1 MVFIDLSNLA
11 SIYKKDIIKQ
21 YNQQFS
27 NSQNLPIK
35 KMNYKDSY
43 TSIKESGDGKIVITF
58 AEKIGEYVMTF
69 IIVFSRPI
77 ENGYDLKIYS
87 EHFQAINH
95 QLMVKPGASLD
106 TIKNVRSH
114 SMAIGQCNAAIKKY
128 NLDVI
133 IMADTAGSAKF
144 ISEQGTMEDSAI
156 ASTLAADTYGLDI
169 VDTNIQD
176 MKNNTTRFLIM
187 SKDLQQERKE
197 NLSYLTSC
205 IFEVKSV
212 PSALY
217 KALGGFATNG
227 VNLTKLE
234 SFIVDGDFNK
244 AQFYIDLD
252 GHAEDQS
259 VKGALEELS
268 FYTEKLKVLGVYP
281 KHSYRNN

>member
-1 MVFIDLSNLA
+1 MKKIAFQGELGAYSHLA
-11 SIYKKDIIKQ
+11 CIEAAPDH
-21 YNQQFS
+21 NPVACRTF
-27 NSQNLPIK
+27 
-35 KMNYKDSY
+35 
-43 TSIKESGDGKIVITF
+43 ESAMEQVNASECHLAMI
-58 AEKIGEYVMTF
+58 
-69 IIVFSRPI
+69 PI
-77 ENGYDLKIYS
+77 ENSVAGRVADIHYLLGGYDLKIYS
-87 EHFQAINH
+87 EHFQEINH
-95 QLMVKPGASLD
+95 QLIVKPGASLD

-144 ISEQGTMEDSAI
+144 ICEQGTMEDSAI

-187 SKDLQQERKE
+187 SKELQQERNE

>member
-1 MVFIDLSNLA
+1 MKKIAFQGELGAYSHLACIEAAPDHNPVACRTFESAMEQVNALECDLA
-11 SIYKKDIIKQ
+11 MI
-21 YNQQFS
+21 
-27 NSQNLPIK
+27 
-35 KMNYKDSY
+35 
-43 TSIKESGDGKIVITF
+43 
-58 AEKIGEYVMTF
+58 
-69 IIVFSRPI
+69 PI
-77 ENGYDLKIYS
+77 ENSVAGRVADIHYLLGGYDLKIYS
-87 EHFQAINH
+87 EHFQEINH

-144 ISEQGTMEDSAI
+144 ISEQGTTEDSAI

-176 MKNNTTRFLIM
+176 MKSNTTRFLIM
-187 SKDLQQERKE
+187 SKELQQERSE

-244 AQFYIDLD
+244 AQFYID
-252 GHAEDQS
+252 
-259 VKGALEELS
+259 
-268 FYTEKLKVLGVYP
+268 
-281 KHSYRNN
+281 

>member
-1 MVFIDLSNLA
+1 MKKIAFQGELGAYSHLA
-11 SIYKKDIIKQ
+11 CIEAAPDH
-21 YNQQFS
+21 NPVACRTF
-27 NSQNLPIK
+27 
-35 KMNYKDSY
+35 
-43 TSIKESGDGKIVITF
+43 ESAMEQVNASECHLAMI
-58 AEKIGEYVMTF
+58 
-69 IIVFSRPI
+69 PI
-77 ENGYDLKIYS
+77 ENSVAGRVADIHYLLGGYNLKIYS
-87 EHFQAINH
+87 EHFQEINH

-114 SMAIGQCNAAIKKY
+114 SMAIGQCHAAIKKY

-187 SKDLQQERKE
+187 SKELQQERNE

>member
-1 MVFIDLSNLA
+1 MKKIAFQGELGAYSHLA
-11 SIYKKDIIKQ
+11 CIEAAPDH
-21 YNQQFS
+21 NPVACRTF
-27 NSQNLPIK
+27 
-35 KMNYKDSY
+35 
-43 TSIKESGDGKIVITF
+43 ESAMEQVSASECHLAMI
-58 AEKIGEYVMTF
+58 
-69 IIVFSRPI
+69 PI
-77 ENGYDLKIYS
+77 ENSVAGRVADIHYLLGGYDLKIYS
-87 EHFQAINH
+87 EHFQEINH

-114 SMAIGQCNAAIKKY
+114 SMAIGQCHAAIKKY

-187 SKDLQQERKE
+187 SKDLQQERNE

>member
-1 MVFIDLSNLA
+1 MKKIAFQGELGAYSHLA
-11 SIYKKDIIKQ
+11 CIEAAPDH
-21 YNQQFS
+21 NPVACRTF
-27 NSQNLPIK
+27 
-35 KMNYKDSY
+35 
-43 TSIKESGDGKIVITF
+43 ESAMEQVNASECHLAMI
-58 AEKIGEYVMTF
+58 
-69 IIVFSRPI
+69 PI
-77 ENGYDLKIYS
+77 ENSVAGRVADIHYLLGGYDLKIYS
-87 EHFQAINH
+87 EHFQEINH

-114 SMAIGQCNAAIKKY
+114 SMAIGQCHAAIKKY

-144 ISEQGTMEDSAI
+144 ISEQGTTEDSAI

-187 SKDLQQERKE
+187 SKELQQDRNE

>member
-1 MVFIDLSNLA
+1 MKKIAFQGELGAYSHLA
-11 SIYKKDIIKQ
+11 CIEAAPDH
-21 YNQQFS
+21 NPVACRTF
-27 NSQNLPIK
+27 
-35 KMNYKDSY
+35 
-43 TSIKESGDGKIVITF
+43 ESAMEQVNASECHLAMI
-58 AEKIGEYVMTF
+58 
-69 IIVFSRPI
+69 PI
-77 ENGYDLKIYS
+77 ENSVAGRVADIHYLLGGYDLKIYS
-87 EHFQAINH
+87 EHFQEINH

-114 SMAIGQCNAAIKKY
+114 SMAIGQCHAAIKQY

-187 SKDLQQERKE
+187 SKELQQERNE

>member
-1 MVFIDLSNLA
+1 MKKIAFQGELGAYSHLA
-11 SIYKKDIIKQ
+11 CIEAVPD
-21 YNQQFS
+21 YNPVACRTF
-27 NSQNLPIK
+27 
-35 KMNYKDSY
+35 
-43 TSIKESGDGKIVITF
+43 ESAMEQVNVSECHLAMI
-58 AEKIGEYVMTF
+58 
-69 IIVFSRPI
+69 PI
-77 ENGYDLKIYS
+77 ENSVAGRVADIHYLLGGYDLKIYS
-87 EHFQAINH
+87 EHFQEINH

-114 SMAIGQCNAAIKKY
+114 SMAIGQCHAAIKKY

-156 ASTLAADTYGLDI
+156 ASKLAADTYGLDI

-187 SKDLQQERKE
+187 SKELQQERNE

>member
-1 MVFIDLSNLA
+1 MKKIAFQGELGAYSHLA
-11 SIYKKDIIKQ
+11 CIEAAPDH
-21 YNQQFS
+21 NPVACRTF
-27 NSQNLPIK
+27 
-35 KMNYKDSY
+35 
-43 TSIKESGDGKIVITF
+43 ESAMEQVNASECHLAMI
-58 AEKIGEYVMTF
+58 
-69 IIVFSRPI
+69 PI
-77 ENGYDLKIYS
+77 ENSVAGRVADIHYLLGGYDLKIYS
-87 EHFQAINH
+87 EHFQEINH

-106 TIKNVRSH
+106 SIKNVRSH
-114 SMAIGQCNAAIKKY
+114 SMAIGQCHAAIKKY

-187 SKDLQQERKE
+187 SKDLQQERNE

>member
-1 MVFIDLSNLA
+1 MKKIAFQGELGAYSHLA
-11 SIYKKDIIKQ
+11 CIEAAPDH
-21 YNQQFS
+21 NPVACRTF
-27 NSQNLPIK
+27 
-35 KMNYKDSY
+35 
-43 TSIKESGDGKIVITF
+43 ESAMEQVNASECHLAMI
-58 AEKIGEYVMTF
+58 
-69 IIVFSRPI
+69 PI
-77 ENGYDLKIYS
+77 ENSVAGRVADIHYLLGGYDLKIYS
-87 EHFQAINH
+87 EHFQEINH

-144 ISEQGTMEDSAI
+144 ISEQGTIEDSAI

-187 SKDLQQERKE
+187 SKELQQERNKY
-197 NLSYLTSC
+197 LSYLTSC

-212 PSALY
+212 TSALY

>member
-1 MVFIDLSNLA
+1 MKKIAFQGELGAYSHLA
-11 SIYKKDIIKQ
+11 CIEAAPDH
-21 YNQQFS
+21 NPVACRTF
-27 NSQNLPIK
+27 
-35 KMNYKDSY
+35 
-43 TSIKESGDGKIVITF
+43 ESAMEQVNASECHLAMI
-58 AEKIGEYVMTF
+58 
-69 IIVFSRPI
+69 PI
-77 ENGYDLKIYS
+77 ENSVAGRVADIHYLLGGYDLKIYS
-87 EHFQAINH
+87 EHFQEINH

-106 TIKNVRSH
+106 TIKNVLSH
-114 SMAIGQCNAAIKKY
+114 SMAIGQCHAAIKKY

-187 SKDLQQERKE
+187 SKDLQQERNEK
-197 NLSYLTSC
+197 LSYLTSC

>member
-1 MVFIDLSNLA
+1 MKKIAFQGELGAYSHLA
-11 SIYKKDIIKQ
+11 CLEAAPDH
-21 YNQQFS
+21 NPVACRTF
-27 NSQNLPIK
+27 
-35 KMNYKDSY
+35 
-43 TSIKESGDGKIVITF
+43 ESAMEQVNASECHLAMI
-58 AEKIGEYVMTF
+58 
-69 IIVFSRPI
+69 PI
-77 ENGYDLKIYS
+77 ENSVAGRVADIHYLLGGYDLKIYS
-87 EHFQAINH
+87 EHFQEINH

-114 SMAIGQCNAAIKKY
+114 SMAIGQCHAAIKKY

-187 SKDLQQERKE
+187 SKELQQERNE

-212 PSALY
+212 PTALY

>member
-1 MVFIDLSNLA
+1 MKKIAFQGELGAYSHLA
-11 SIYKKDIIKQ
+11 CIEAAPDH
-21 YNQQFS
+21 NPVACRTF
-27 NSQNLPIK
+27 
-35 KMNYKDSY
+35 
-43 TSIKESGDGKIVITF
+43 ESAMEQVSASECHLAMI
-58 AEKIGEYVMTF
+58 
-69 IIVFSRPI
+69 PI
-77 ENGYDLKIYS
+77 ENSVAGRVADIHYLLGGYDLKIYS
-87 EHFQAINH
+87 EHFQEINH

-187 SKDLQQERKE
+187 SKDLQQERNEK
-197 NLSYLTSC
+197 LSYLTSC

>member
-1 MVFIDLSNLA
+1 MKKIAFQGELGAYSHLA
-11 SIYKKDIIKQ
+11 CIEAAPDH
-21 YNQQFS
+21 NPVACRTF
-27 NSQNLPIK
+27 
-35 KMNYKDSY
+35 
-43 TSIKESGDGKIVITF
+43 ESAMEQVNASECHLAMI
-58 AEKIGEYVMTF
+58 
-69 IIVFSRPI
+69 PI
-77 ENGYDLKIYS
+77 ENSVAGRVADIHYLLGGYDLKIYS
-87 EHFQAINH
+87 EHFQEINH

-144 ISEQGTMEDSAI
+144 ISEQGTNEDSAI
-156 ASTLAADTYGLDI
+156 ASTLAADTYGLEI

-176 MKNNTTRFLIM
+176 MKSNTTRFLIM
-187 SKDLQQERKE
+187 SKELQQERNE

>member
-1 MVFIDLSNLA
+1 MKKIAFQGELGAYSHLA
-11 SIYKKDIIKQ
+11 CIEAAPDH
-21 YNQQFS
+21 NPVACRTF
-27 NSQNLPIK
+27 
-35 KMNYKDSY
+35 
-43 TSIKESGDGKIVITF
+43 ESAMEQVNASECHLAMI
-58 AEKIGEYVMTF
+58 
-69 IIVFSRPI
+69 PI
-77 ENGYDLKIYS
+77 ENSVAGRVADIHYLLGGYDLKIYS
-87 EHFQAINH
+87 EHFQEINH

-114 SMAIGQCNAAIKKY
+114 SMAIGQCHAAIKKY

-156 ASTLAADTYGLDI
+156 ASRLAADTYGLDI

-176 MKNNTTRFLIM
+176 MKSNTTRFLIM
-187 SKDLQQERKE
+187 SKELQQERNE

>member
-1 MVFIDLSNLA
+1 MKKIAFQGELGAYSHLACIEAAPDHNPVACRTFESAMEQVNASECDLA
-11 SIYKKDIIKQ
+11 MI
-21 YNQQFS
+21 
-27 NSQNLPIK
+27 
-35 KMNYKDSY
+35 
-43 TSIKESGDGKIVITF
+43 
-58 AEKIGEYVMTF
+58 
-69 IIVFSRPI
+69 PI
-77 ENGYDLKIYS
+77 ENSVAGRVADIHYLLGGYDLKIYS
-87 EHFQAINH
+87 EHFQEINH

-187 SKDLQQERKE
+187 SKELQQERNE

>member
-1 MVFIDLSNLA
+1 MKKIAFQGELGAYSHLA
-11 SIYKKDIIKQ
+11 CIEAVPDH
-21 YNQQFS
+21 NPVACRTF
-27 NSQNLPIK
+27 
-35 KMNYKDSY
+35 
-43 TSIKESGDGKIVITF
+43 ESAMEQVNASECHLAMI
-58 AEKIGEYVMTF
+58 
-69 IIVFSRPI
+69 PI
-77 ENGYDLKIYS
+77 ENSVAGRVADIHYLLGGYDLKIYS
-87 EHFQAINH
+87 EHFQEINH

-114 SMAIGQCNAAIKKY
+114 SMAIGQCHAAIKKY

-176 MKNNTTRFLIM
+176 LKNNTTRFLIM
-187 SKDLQQERKE
+187 SKELHQERNK

>member
-1 MVFIDLSNLA
+1 MKKIAFQGELGAYSHLA
-11 SIYKKDIIKQ
+11 CIEAAPDH
-21 YNQQFS
+21 NPVACRTF
-27 NSQNLPIK
+27 
-35 KMNYKDSY
+35 
-43 TSIKESGDGKIVITF
+43 ESAMEQVSASECHLAMI
-58 AEKIGEYVMTF
+58 
-69 IIVFSRPI
+69 PI
-77 ENGYDLKIYS
+77 ENSVAGRVADIHYLLGGYDLKIYS
-87 EHFQAINH
+87 EHFQEINH

-114 SMAIGQCNAAIKKY
+114 SMAIGQCHAAIKKY

-156 ASTLAADTYGLDI
+156 ATTLAADTYGLDI

-187 SKDLQQERKE
+187 SKELQQERNE

>member
-1 MVFIDLSNLA
+1 MKKIAFQGELGAYSHLA
-11 SIYKKDIIKQ
+11 CIEAAPDH
-21 YNQQFS
+21 NPVACRTF
-27 NSQNLPIK
+27 
-35 KMNYKDSY
+35 
-43 TSIKESGDGKIVITF
+43 ESAMEQVNASECHLAMI
-58 AEKIGEYVMTF
+58 
-69 IIVFSRPI
+69 PI
-77 ENGYDLKIYS
+77 ENSVAGRVADIHYLLGGYDLKIYS
-87 EHFQAINH
+87 EHFQEINH

-114 SMAIGQCNAAIKKY
+114 SMAIGQCHAAIKKY

-144 ISEQGTMEDSAI
+144 ISEEGTMEDSAI

-187 SKDLQQERKE
+187 SKELQQERNE

>member
-1 MVFIDLSNLA
+1 MKKIAFQGELGAYSHLA
-11 SIYKKDIIKQ
+11 CIEAAPDH
-21 YNQQFS
+21 NPVACRTF
-27 NSQNLPIK
+27 
-35 KMNYKDSY
+35 
-43 TSIKESGDGKIVITF
+43 ESAMEQVNASECHLAMI
-58 AEKIGEYVMTF
+58 
-69 IIVFSRPI
+69 PI
-77 ENGYDLKIYS
+77 ENSVAGRVADIHYLLGGYDLKIYS
-87 EHFQAINH
+87 EHFQEINH

-176 MKNNTTRFLIM
+176 MKSNTTRFLIM
-187 SKDLQQERKE
+187 SKELQQERNE

>member
-1 MVFIDLSNLA
+1 MKKIAFQGELGAYSHLA
-11 SIYKKDIIKQ
+11 CIEAAPDH
-21 YNQQFS
+21 N
-27 NSQNLPIK
+27 PIACR
-35 KMNYKDSY
+35 
-43 TSIKESGDGKIVITF
+43 TFESAMEQVNASECHLAMI
-58 AEKIGEYVMTF
+58 
-69 IIVFSRPI
+69 PI
-77 ENGYDLKIYS
+77 ENSVAGRVADIHYLLGGYDLKIYS
-87 EHFQAINH
+87 EHFQEINH

-114 SMAIGQCNAAIKKY
+114 SMAIGQCHAAIKKY

-144 ISEQGTMEDSAI
+144 ISEQGTIEDSAI

-187 SKDLQQERKE
+187 SKELQQERNE

-252 GHAEDQS
+252 GHVEDQS

>member
-1 MVFIDLSNLA
+1 MKKIAFQGELGAYSHLA
-11 SIYKKDIIKQ
+11 CIEAAPDH
-21 YNQQFS
+21 NPVACRTF
-27 NSQNLPIK
+27 
-35 KMNYKDSY
+35 
-43 TSIKESGDGKIVITF
+43 ESAMEQVNASECHLAMI
-58 AEKIGEYVMTF
+58 
-69 IIVFSRPI
+69 PI
-77 ENGYDLKIYS
+77 ENSVAGRVADIHYLLGGYDLKIYS
-87 EHFQAINH
+87 EHFQEINH

-114 SMAIGQCNAAIKKY
+114 SMAIGQCHAAIKKY

-144 ISEQGTMEDSAI
+144 ISEQGTMEDSVI

-187 SKDLQQERKE
+187 SKELQQERNE

-252 GHAEDQS
+252 GHAQDQS

>member
-1 MVFIDLSNLA
+1 MKKIAFQGELGAYSHLA
-11 SIYKKDIIKQ
+11 CIEAAPDH
-21 YNQQFS
+21 NPVACRTF
-27 NSQNLPIK
+27 
-35 KMNYKDSY
+35 
-43 TSIKESGDGKIVITF
+43 ESAMEQVNASECHLAMI
-58 AEKIGEYVMTF
+58 
-69 IIVFSRPI
+69 PI
-77 ENGYDLKIYS
+77 ENSVAGRVADIHYLLGGYDLKIYS
-87 EHFQAINH
+87 EHFQEINH

-114 SMAIGQCNAAIKKY
+114 SMAIGQCHAAIKKY

-187 SKDLQQERKE
+187 SKDLQHERNEK
-197 NLSYLTSC
+197 LSYLTSC

-259 VKGALEELS
+259 VKRALEELS

>member
-1 MVFIDLSNLA
+1 MKKIAFQGELGAYSHLA
-11 SIYKKDIIKQ
+11 CIEAAPDH
-21 YNQQFS
+21 NPVACRTF
-27 NSQNLPIK
+27 
-35 KMNYKDSY
+35 
-43 TSIKESGDGKIVITF
+43 ESAMEQVSASECHLAMI
-58 AEKIGEYVMTF
+58 
-69 IIVFSRPI
+69 PI
-77 ENGYDLKIYS
+77 ENSVAGRVADIHYLLGGYDLKIYS
-87 EHFQAINH
+87 EHFQEINH

-114 SMAIGQCNAAIKKY
+114 SMAIGQCHAAIKKY

-144 ISEQGTMEDSAI
+144 ISEQGTMEDSVI
-156 ASTLAADTYGLDI
+156 ASKLAADTYGLDI

-187 SKDLQQERKE
+187 SKELQQERNE

>member
-1 MVFIDLSNLA
+1 MKKIAFQGELGAYSHLA
-11 SIYKKDIIKQ
+11 CIEAAPDH
-21 YNQQFS
+21 NPVACRTF
-27 NSQNLPIK
+27 
-35 KMNYKDSY
+35 
-43 TSIKESGDGKIVITF
+43 ESAMEQVNASECHLAMI
-58 AEKIGEYVMTF
+58 
-69 IIVFSRPI
+69 PI
-77 ENGYDLKIYS
+77 ENSVAGRVADIHYLLGGYDLKIYS
-87 EHFQAINH
+87 EHFQEINH

-114 SMAIGQCNAAIKKY
+114 SMAIGQCHAAIKKY

-144 ISEQGTMEDSAI
+144 ISEQGTTEDSAI

-187 SKDLQQERKE
+187 SKDLQQERNEK
-197 NLSYLTSC
+197 LSYLTSC

>member
-1 MVFIDLSNLA
+1 MKKIAFQGELGAYSHLA
-11 SIYKKDIIKQ
+11 CIEAAPDH
-21 YNQQFS
+21 N
-27 NSQNLPIK
+27 P
-35 KMNYKDSY
+35 
-43 TSIKESGDGKIVITF
+43 VACRTF
-58 AEKIGEYVMTF
+58 VSAMEQVSASECHLAMI
-69 IIVFSRPI
+69 PI
-77 ENGYDLKIYS
+77 ENSVAGRVADIHYLLGGYDLKIYS
-87 EHFQAINH
+87 EHFQEINH

-114 SMAIGQCNAAIKKY
+114 SMAIGQCHAAIKKY

-187 SKDLQQERKE
+187 SKELQQERNE

>member
-1 MVFIDLSNLA
+1 MKKIAFQGELGAYSHLA
-11 SIYKKDIIKQ
+11 CIEAAPDH
-21 YNQQFS
+21 NPVACRTF
-27 NSQNLPIK
+27 
-35 KMNYKDSY
+35 
-43 TSIKESGDGKIVITF
+43 ESAMEQVNASECHLAMI
-58 AEKIGEYVMTF
+58 
-69 IIVFSRPI
+69 PI
-77 ENGYDLKIYS
+77 ENSVAGRVADIHYLLGGYDLKIYS
-87 EHFQAINH
+87 EHFQEINH

-187 SKDLQQERKE
+187 SKELQQERNE

-281 KHSYRNN
+281 KHPYRNN

>member
-1 MVFIDLSNLA
+1 MKKIAFQGELGAYSHLA
-11 SIYKKDIIKQ
+11 CIEAAPDH
-21 YNQQFS
+21 NPVACRTF
-27 NSQNLPIK
+27 
-35 KMNYKDSY
+35 
-43 TSIKESGDGKIVITF
+43 ESAMEQVNASECHLAMI
-58 AEKIGEYVMTF
+58 
-69 IIVFSRPI
+69 PI
-77 ENGYDLKIYS
+77 ENSVAGRVADIHYLLGGYDLKIYS
-87 EHFQAINH
+87 EHFQEINH

-114 SMAIGQCNAAIKKY
+114 SMAIGQCHAAIKKY

-156 ASTLAADTYGLDI
+156 ASTLAADTYGLNI

-187 SKDLQQERKE
+187 SKELQQERNE

>member
-1 MVFIDLSNLA
+1 MKKIAFQGELGAYSHLA
-11 SIYKKDIIKQ
+11 CIEAVPDH
-21 YNQQFS
+21 NPVACRTF
-27 NSQNLPIK
+27 
-35 KMNYKDSY
+35 
-43 TSIKESGDGKIVITF
+43 ESAMEQVNASECHLAMI
-58 AEKIGEYVMTF
+58 
-69 IIVFSRPI
+69 PI
-77 ENGYDLKIYS
+77 ENSVAGRVADIHYLLGGYDLKIYS
-87 EHFQAINH
+87 EHFQEINH

-114 SMAIGQCNAAIKKY
+114 SMAIGQCHAAIKKY

-197 NLSYLTSC
+197 KLSYLTSC

>member
-1 MVFIDLSNLA
+1 MKKIAFQGELGAYSHLACIEAAPDHNPVACRTFESAMEQVNASECDLA
-11 SIYKKDIIKQ
+11 MI
-21 YNQQFS
+21 
-27 NSQNLPIK
+27 
-35 KMNYKDSY
+35 
-43 TSIKESGDGKIVITF
+43 
-58 AEKIGEYVMTF
+58 
-69 IIVFSRPI
+69 PI
-77 ENGYDLKIYS
+77 ENSVAGRVADIHYLLGGYDLKIYS
-87 EHFQAINH
+87 EHFQEINH

-114 SMAIGQCNAAIKKY
+114 SMAIGQCHAAIKKY

-144 ISEQGTMEDSAI
+144 ISEQGTTEDSAI

-187 SKDLQQERKE
+187 SKELQQERNE

>member
-1 MVFIDLSNLA
+1 MKKIAFQGELGAYSHLA
-11 SIYKKDIIKQ
+11 CIEAVPDH
-21 YNQQFS
+21 NPVACRTF
-27 NSQNLPIK
+27 
-35 KMNYKDSY
+35 
-43 TSIKESGDGKIVITF
+43 ESAMEQVNISECHLAMI
-58 AEKIGEYVMTF
+58 
-69 IIVFSRPI
+69 PI
-77 ENGYDLKIYS
+77 ENSVAGRVADIHYLLGGYDLKIYS
-87 EHFQAINH
+87 EHFQEINH

-114 SMAIGQCNAAIKKY
+114 SMAIGQCHAAIKKY

-187 SKDLQQERKE
+187 SKDLQQERNE

>member
-1 MVFIDLSNLA
+1 MKKIAFQGELGAYSHLA
-11 SIYKKDIIKQ
+11 CIEAAPDH
-21 YNQQFS
+21 NPVACRTF
-27 NSQNLPIK
+27 
-35 KMNYKDSY
+35 
-43 TSIKESGDGKIVITF
+43 ESAMEQVNASECHLAMI
-58 AEKIGEYVMTF
+58 
-69 IIVFSRPI
+69 PI
-77 ENGYDLKIYS
+77 ENSVAGRVADIHYLLGGYDLKIYS
-87 EHFQAINH
+87 EHFQEINH

-144 ISEQGTMEDSAI
+144 ISEQGTTEDSAI

>member
-1 MVFIDLSNLA
+1 MKKIAFQGELGAYSHLACIEAAPDHNPVACRTFESAMEQVNASECDLA
-11 SIYKKDIIKQ
+11 MI
-21 YNQQFS
+21 
-27 NSQNLPIK
+27 
-35 KMNYKDSY
+35 
-43 TSIKESGDGKIVITF
+43 
-58 AEKIGEYVMTF
+58 
-69 IIVFSRPI
+69 PI
-77 ENGYDLKIYS
+77 ENSVAGRVADIHYLLGGYDLKIYS
-87 EHFQAINH
+87 EHFQEINH

-114 SMAIGQCNAAIKKY
+114 SMAIGQCHAAIKKY

-187 SKDLQQERKE
+187 SKELQQERNE

>member
-1 MVFIDLSNLA
+1 MKKIAFQGELGAYSHLA
-11 SIYKKDIIKQ
+11 CIEAAPDH
-21 YNQQFS
+21 NPVACRTF
-27 NSQNLPIK
+27 
-35 KMNYKDSY
+35 
-43 TSIKESGDGKIVITF
+43 ESAMEQVNASECHLAMI
-58 AEKIGEYVMTF
+58 
-69 IIVFSRPI
+69 PI
-77 ENGYDLKIYS
+77 ENSVAGRVADIHYLLGGYDLKIYS
-87 EHFQAINH
+87 EHFQEINH

-114 SMAIGQCNAAIKKY
+114 SMAIGQCHAAIKKY

-156 ASTLAADTYGLDI
+156 ASSLAADTYGLDI

-187 SKDLQQERKE
+187 SKELQQERNE

-281 KHSYRNN
+281 KHPYRNN

>member
-1 MVFIDLSNLA
+1 MKKIAFQGELGAYSHLA
-11 SIYKKDIIKQ
+11 CIEAAPDH
-21 YNQQFS
+21 NPVACRTF
-27 NSQNLPIK
+27 
-35 KMNYKDSY
+35 
-43 TSIKESGDGKIVITF
+43 ESAMEQVNASECHLAMI
-58 AEKIGEYVMTF
+58 
-69 IIVFSRPI
+69 PI
-77 ENGYDLKIYS
+77 ENSVAGRVADIHYLRGGYDLKIYS
-87 EHFQAINH
+87 EHFQEINH

-144 ISEQGTMEDSAI
+144 ISEQGTTEDSAI

-187 SKDLQQERKE
+187 SKELQQERNE

>member
-1 MVFIDLSNLA
+1 MKKIAFQGELGAYSHLA
-11 SIYKKDIIKQ
+11 CIEAAPDH
-21 YNQQFS
+21 NPVACRTF
-27 NSQNLPIK
+27 
-35 KMNYKDSY
+35 
-43 TSIKESGDGKIVITF
+43 ESAMEQVNASECHLAMI
-58 AEKIGEYVMTF
+58 
-69 IIVFSRPI
+69 PI
-77 ENGYDLKIYS
+77 ENSVAGRVADIHYLLGGYDLKIYS
-87 EHFQAINH
+87 EHFQEINH

-114 SMAIGQCNAAIKKY
+114 SMAIGQCHAAIKKY

-187 SKDLQQERKE
+187 SKELQQERNE

-205 IFEVKSV
+205 IFEVKTV

>member
-1 MVFIDLSNLA
+1 MKKIAFQGELGAYSHLA
-11 SIYKKDIIKQ
+11 CIEAAPDH
-21 YNQQFS
+21 NPVACRTF
-27 NSQNLPIK
+27 
-35 KMNYKDSY
+35 
-43 TSIKESGDGKIVITF
+43 ESAMEQVNASECHLAMI
-58 AEKIGEYVMTF
+58 
-69 IIVFSRPI
+69 PI
-77 ENGYDLKIYS
+77 ENSVAGRVADIHYLLGGYDLKIYS
-87 EHFQAINH
+87 EHFQEINH

-114 SMAIGQCNAAIKKY
+114 SMAIGQCNSAIKKY